1 MLQKARTF
9 AISAHG
15 DQKYG
20 ERPYV
25 FHLDAVAKLAEP
37 YGEDAVVVA
46 YLHDVV
52 EDTETTVEA
61 IASMF
66 GPQIAACVG
75 LLTDA
80 PGANR
85 KERKVKTYAKL
96 AEVSGPNE
104 LALIVK
110 AADRLA
116 NVRACLADR
125 KQSLWEVYRSEH
137 MVFRSAAFRAGH
149 CDALWSELD
158 RLLSQDAF
166 DAQV

>member
-1 MLQKARTF
+1 MQQKARAF

-15 DQKYG
+15 NQKYG

-25 FHLDAVAKLAEP
+25 FHLEAVAKLAEP
-37 YGEDAVVVA
+37 YGDDATVVA

-52 EDTETTVEA
+52 EDTKTTVEA

-66 GPQIAACVG
+66 GPHIAACVA

-85 KERKVKTYAKL
+85 KERKAKTYAKL

-104 LALIVK
+104 LALLVK

-125 KQSLWEVYRSEH
+125 KQSCGRCIACCLRVRL
-137 MVFRSAAFRAGH
+137 MRP
-149 CDALWSELD
+149 LD
-158 RLLSQDAF
+158 RAF
-166 DAQV
+166 EVRECGGHGGWV